1 MGSGARVNMMK
12 VSYKCSGRR
21 VPELLEDTFIQTAR
35 CDHIDMP
42 RGQLL
47 EFRHRTKGGAKCVF
61 GQYVDLARRYS
72 GDYLRRDKKIYF
84 RKA

>member
-1 MGSGARVNMMK
+1 MGSGARVNTMK
-12 VSYKCSGRR
+12 VSYKCSRR

-47 EFRHRTKGGAKCVF
+47 EFRPRTKGVQSA
-61 GQYVDLARRYS
+61 
-72 GDYLRRDKKIYF
+72 YLDSTSI
-84 RKA
+84 